1 MKLPAD
7 TFTTEAACNHYAV
20 QKWDEGRMHKL
31 DDCVAEEVPI
41 ALVYNGVSHA
51 VMLAT
56 PQDLEDFAVGFSL
69 SEGIITSLD
78 EVFGIE
84 VVHQPKGI
92 ELHIDLAAER
102 FLTLKERRRSMSGRT
117 GCGLCGSESL
127 EQAMRIPA
135 NVINIAERIQSRA
148 IYKALQHIRDFQKL
162 EALTGATHACAW
174 VKPDGE
180 IEQLREDVGRHNAL
194 DKLIGARAR
203 SHASSPG
210 FVFTTSRASYEMVQK
225 VATANICM
233 LVAVSAPT
241 GLAIRIAQN
250 CGVTLVG
257 FARNKQHVIYSRP
270 ERILHM
276 EQV

>member
-1 MKLPAD
+1 VKLPAD
-7 TFTTEAACNHYAV
+7 TIATEATSSNYPV
-20 QKWDEGRMHKL
+20 LKWDEGHIHEL

-69 SEGIITSLD
+69 SEGIISSLD
-78 EVFGIE
+78 EVYGIE

-92 ELHIDLAAER
+92 ELHIDLATER
-102 FLTLKERRRSMSGRT
+102 FHLLKERRRSMSGRT

-135 NVINIAERIQSRA
+135 NVINIADRIQGRA
-148 IYKALQHIRDFQKL
+148 IYKAHKHIKDGQKL
-162 EALTGATHACAW
+162 QTLTGATHACAW

-180 IEQLREDVGRHNAL
+180 IELLREDVGRHNAL
-194 DKLIGARAR
+194 DKLIGSRAR
-203 SHASSPG
+203 SNSTSPG
-210 FVFTTSRASYEMVQK
+210 FVLTTSRASYEMVQK
-225 VATANICM
+225 VAAAGISI

-257 FARNKQHVIYSRP
+257 FARNQQHVIYSRP
-270 ERILHM
+270 ERIMHK
-276 EQV
+276 V